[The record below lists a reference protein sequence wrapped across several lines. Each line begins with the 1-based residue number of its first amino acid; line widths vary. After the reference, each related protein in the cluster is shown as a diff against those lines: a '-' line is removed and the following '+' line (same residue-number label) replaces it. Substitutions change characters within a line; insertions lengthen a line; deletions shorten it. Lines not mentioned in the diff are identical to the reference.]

1 LSTIIGTP
9 WATRRDGAT
18 RRPWTYGK
26 QIIFICNS
34 IMLYVRALLV
44 TLAVV
49 GQEGPKGVK
58 VMKALLEKGYVT

>member
-1 LSTIIGTP
+1 MIGTP